1 MSRTLQLHGLPNE
14 VSIMIAQNPLIVFI
28 PTKDAIRARVFYEE
42 QLGLRFVSDDSF
54 AVVMDANGTM
64 VRIVRVGDFT
74 PAPFTILGWQVDDI
88 DRDVAEMSAKGLQF
102 TRYSFLEQSEDGV
115 WTAPGG
121 AKVAWFLDPDGNTL
135 SLSQHP
141 LGA

>member
-1 MSRTLQLHGLPNE
+1 
-14 VSIMIAQNPLIVFI
+14 MIAHNPLIAFI
-28 PTKDAIRARVFYEE
+28 PTKDAARARVFYEE

-64 VRIVRVGDFT
+64 VRIARVGEFT

-88 DRDVAEMSAKGLQF
+88 HKTVAEMTNKGLQF

-115 WTAPGG
+115 WTSPDGP
-121 AKVAWFLDPDGNTL
+121 KVAWFVDPDGNTL
-135 SLSQHP
+135 SFSQH
-141 LGA
+141 GASA